1 MRFVE
6 DSWELLK
13 KCLTSS
19 NHPAALHII
28 SLIEKDEV
36 DMEMQ
41 KKLSIWDRLFQ
52 EGKKLNNRIEQMD
65 KFPIGTNTSYITLE
79 MYKKIKNIS
88 NEMNTILL
96 EILSTRIAA

>member
-1 MRFVE
+1 
-6 DSWELLK
+6 
-13 KCLTSS
+13 
-19 NHPAALHII
+19 
-28 SLIEKDEV
+28 
-36 DMEMQ
+36 
-41 KKLSIWDRLFQ
+41 
-52 EGKKLNNRIEQMD
+52 MD

>member
-1 MRFVE
+1 MESR
-6 DSWELLK
+6 ELLK
-13 KCLTSS
+13 KCLNGS

-28 SLIEKDEV
+28 SLIEKDDV

-41 KKLSIWDRLFQ
+41 KKLNNWDRLFQ
-52 EGKKLNNRIEQMD
+52 EGKKLNGSIEKMD

-96 EILSTRIAA
+96 EILSTRIAV

>member
-1 MRFVE
+1 VRFVD
-6 DSWELLK
+6 DSRELLN

-28 SLIEKDEV
+28 YLIEKDEV

-41 KKLSIWDRLFQ
+41 KKLSSWDRLFQ
-52 EGKKLNNRIEQMD
+52 EGKKLNNSIEQMD